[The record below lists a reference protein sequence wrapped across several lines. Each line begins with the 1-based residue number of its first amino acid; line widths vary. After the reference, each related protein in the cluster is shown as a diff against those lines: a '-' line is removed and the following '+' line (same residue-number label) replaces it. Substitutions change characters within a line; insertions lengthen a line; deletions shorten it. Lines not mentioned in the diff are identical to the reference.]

1 MPQDKIVTAFHKV
14 DWGMVSDPIAETYAS
29 AAKYYIEAD
38 VVDLIQ
44 REDGFASIQA
54 MMEAG
59 ICRLP
64 FNPMVVEFSATNN
77 FRWFILLEEQGHG
90 ENSNDIKCQCVYHHF
105 PTGRTMYSSRD
116 AILTMD
122 TVGFNMEGVA
132 TKQDAHAAIAA
143 VTMCLLLLNTKGI
156 DKEIIYPEKLNKVRV
171 KSGKPSIPS
180 VTTLRIGTVYDRE
193 GRGIKLGSAGKVRVH
208 WRAAYSRRQHHGPNN
223 SLVKMV
229 YIPPCLVNY
238 NPELGEATP
247 SLPEKRIKK

>member
-14 DWGMVSDPIAETYAS
+14 DWGYVPDKIGTVFNS
-29 AAKYYIEAD
+29 AAKYYIDAD
-38 VVDLIQ
+38 VVELIQ
-44 REDGFASIQA
+44 RDDGFASVQA

-64 FNPMVVEFSATNN
+64 FSPIMVEFSAGDD
-77 FRWFILLEEQGHG
+77 FRWFILLEEQGSN
-90 ENSNDIKCQCVYHHF
+90 ENKNDLKVNCVYHHF
-105 PTGRTMYSSRD
+105 PTGRTMHSSRD
-116 AILTMD
+116 AIMTMD
-122 TVGFNMEGVA
+122 VVGFSVNGVS
-132 TKQDAHAAIAA
+132 TKQDAHAACVAA
-143 VTMCLLLLNTKGI
+143 TMCLLLLNTKGI
-156 DKEIIYPEKLNKVRV
+156 EKDIIYPEKLNKARV

-180 VTTLRIGTVYDRE
+180 VTTLRIGTVYDRQ
-193 GRGIKLGSAGKVRVH
+193 GRGIKLGSSGKVRVH

-238 NPELGEATP
+238 NPELGEETP